1 MHSLQGN
8 GAMTRTVS
16 PSPEPSLDEDE
27 MMMVML
33 NELHSNM
40 PEIDRPM
47 SLSDLSDA
55 QTERARKAVRAVIV
69 AAYLSKPAGHHTSMA
84 ALEAVLK
91 GCDNVR
97 DYPTESDQPKMT
109 VSPSPEQLSEL
120 RKLILGRIGEEFDG
134 ECHLTEAEALQAADA
149 LESAQAEI
157 ARLTTVSGLD
167 EDGLMMVML
176 NELHSNMPE
185 IDRPM
190 SLSDL
195 SDEQT
200 ERARKAV
207 RAVTQA
213 AATIAKGR
221 IERLEAALA
230 KCADKFDFYEQLHR
244 LKCTAEGDEKADRN
258 RELADMCRAALK
270 ASPNVG

>member
-1 MHSLQGN
+1 MTYHEPTRRTFTFRGN
-8 GAMTRTVS
+8 EWLIYPRGESYFAKFVKYDSDTGPFSTFEQAYDFARRAMTR
-16 PSPEPSLDEDE
+16 
-27 MMMVML
+27 
-33 NELHSNM
+33 
-40 PEIDRPM
+40 
-47 SLSDLSDA
+47 
-55 QTERARKAVRAVIV
+55 
-69 AAYLSKPAGHHTSMA
+69 
-84 ALEAVLK
+84 
-91 GCDNVR
+91 
-97 DYPTESDQPKMT
+97 T

-195 SDEQT
+195 SDAQT